1 MVEKV
6 DKALHWIMSI
16 LENEGISYQIVGG
29 MAAYIHGGKRP
40 IADIDLYIR
49 QSDADTLLNRVEPY
63 ISKPLKRY
71 VEGAW
76 NLEYF
81 QLIYQQQKI
90 EVGLSPGA
98 KIWDKTSQQWVD
110 QTIVFSDSVIG
121 FYHNLEV
128 PVMPRDTLIKY
139 KSILGREV
147 DLIDIA
153 EISDCS
159 KDN

>member
-1 MVEKV
+1 MTEKV
-6 DKALHWIMSI
+6 DNAFSWIKSI
-16 LENEGISYQIVGG
+16 LEEETISYQVVGG

-49 QSDADTLLNRVEPY
+49 KVDADKLLNRVEAY

-76 NLEYF
+76 DLEYF
-81 QLIYQQQKI
+81 QLVYQQQKI
-90 EVGLSPGA
+90 EIGLSPGA
-98 KIWDKTSQQWVD
+98 KIWNKTSQQWVD
-110 QTIVFSDSVIG
+110 QTIIFSDSVTG
-121 FYHNLEV
+121 SYHNLAV
-128 PVMPRDTLIKY
+128 SVMPKHALIHY

-153 EISDCS
+153 EISD
-159 KDN
+159 